1 MPSRER
7 ADSFRTLSPRLV
19 TAVFGRFSSWPFFG
33 TTMVRHDGRHAA
45 NDLVCFGNECV
56 SWADAFARGR
66 GGWVASLPSMD
77 TDINAICRIQ
87 GRLEHHG
94 SSRAVIAPKGQQ
106 RCIPNLEF
114 QLQPQLQPTSHE
126 CEPTQDNTTCNQVQ
140 RSARAAARL
149 Q

>member
-1 MPSRER
+1 MLCDWRAPWQSRRWRLSLPNLGEVQAGSRER
-7 ADSFRTLSPRLV
+7 L
-19 TAVFGRFSSWPFFG
+19 GRFSIAKLS
-33 TTMVRHDGRHAA
+33 TMRHDGRHVA
-45 NDLVCFGNECV
+45 NDLVCFGNECI

-94 SSRAVIAPKGQQ
+94 SSGAVIAPKGQQ

-114 QLQPQLQPTSHE
+114 QLQPQLQPTLMRAY
-126 CEPTQDNTTCNQVQ
+126 TRQDN
-140 RSARAAARL
+140 L
-149 Q
+149 